1 MVQRLLQRARQALC
15 GIAQLLV
22 PLAAQ
27 AQVDSRINKNLTYA
41 KDLAVGACVVIFTAM
56 LIYAGIEIAARHKRI
71 LDVWPILVGAGI
83 AGSAAL
89 MATYFVS

>member
-1 MVQRLLQRARQALC
+1 MSPRLLQRARNTLLLL
-15 GIAQLLV
+15 AQLLL
-22 PLAAQ
+22 PLAVH